1 MRRLRRLGLWIFAA
15 SGIALAVDWL
25 PDALAEL
32 EFFRAR
38 DFRVVGATTLEEDYV
53 LEVAS
58 IPPFVSI
65 FDDPGPWEE
74 RLERHPLVRRVVIK
88 WRLPATLVLTVEERT
103 PVAFVASPVLEP
115 VDRDG
120 HVLPLDPGTHW
131 LDLPLLR
138 AAGSGARKLSPSQ
151 VRVLAMEVERLR
163 ADNPSFLAGVSEM
176 SIDVTGDATATLPG
190 EVLLRFRP
198 PLSHRRL
205 GDGLTALEDAT
216 RRHPTRRA
224 AIVDLRYADQVV
236 VSYAA
241 QRGQE

>member
-1 MRRLRRLGLWIFAA
+1 
-15 SGIALAVDWL
+15 
-25 PDALAEL
+25 
-32 EFFRAR
+32 
-38 DFRVVGATTLEEDYV
+38 
-53 LEVAS
+53 
-58 IPPFVSI
+58 
-65 FDDPGPWEE
+65 
-74 RLERHPLVRRVVIK
+74 VIE

-138 AAGSGARKLSPSQ
+138 AAGAGARGLSPSQ
-151 VRVLAMEVERLR
+151 VRALATEVERLR
-163 ADNPSFLAGVSEM
+163 ADDPSFLAGVSEM

-198 PLSHRRL
+198 PLSHQRL

-224 AIVDLRYADQVV
+224 TIVDLRYADQVV
-236 VSYAA
+236 VSYSA
-241 QRGQE
+241 QRGHE

>member
-15 SGIALAVDWL
+15 SGMALAVDWL

-38 DFRVVGATTLEEDYV
+38 DFRVVGTTTLEEDYV
-53 LEVAS
+53 LEVAA

-74 RLERHPLVRRVVIK
+74 RLERHPLVRRVVIE

-138 AAGSGARKLSPSQ
+138 AAGAGARELSPSQ
-151 VRVLAMEVERLR
+151 VRVLATEVERLR
-163 ADNPSFLAGVSEM
+163 AMFRALKSGELELWQIELAEHGG
-176 SIDVTGDATATLPG
+176 IDVVPAPNPVPVTTAPAANGAKDAKPEKGAA
-190 EVLLRFRP
+190 EVK
-198 PLSHRRL
+198 S
-205 GDGLTALEDAT
+205 
-216 RRHPTRRA
+216 
-224 AIVDLRYADQVV
+224 
-236 VSYAA
+236 
-241 QRGQE
+241 